1 MLAER
6 VAAALVVRAKELLDA
21 HVFLDAKQLAVEAL
35 VQSPR
40 GRSSEQA
47 RAIIHEVNQEL
58 GIPEDSPRS
67 EPARPTDDVDLSPI
81 QDPTAARAPVA
92 PLPDRP
98 DGRDVRDRG
107 PRRGRFAAR
116 VHGGLYAGLVGA
128 TVGSFLSDDAPAEG
142 AVPVGLAAGVA
153 GGLVMPRLVD
163 KLHWTEPQIRIV
175 GSATTWGGVV
185 GGLFGDIAKTE
196 GTTGR
201 EVLMAATAGSTL
213 VGLGGVALARISR
226 FTRGDVAMVD
236 TFAGIGA
243 ISGLTLGM
251 VMQPVET
258 EAYSLNAVLG
268 ITAGAALAMVAA
280 PQTSATP
287 RRMARVAGVSAIGA
301 AAPFL
306 LYGLMY
312 SPDSTADERIT
323 GVLSTAGLVVGA
335 YLGFRWTRGMDDGL
349 DTLGSETARNQPA
362 DDAPPALV
370 GRSSDGRWGLGGLGI
385 QPLSRSLAPQPG
397 MALQVVGATF

>member
-1 MLAER
+1 VLAER
-6 VAAALVVRAKELLDA
+6 VAAALVARAKELLDA

-47 RAIIHEVNQEL
+47 RAIIHEINQEL
-58 GIPEDSPRS
+58 GIPEDSPRT
-67 EPARPTDDVDLSPI
+67 EPARPTDDIDLSPI
-81 QDPTAARAPVA
+81 QDPTAAPAPVA
-92 PLPDRP
+92 PRP

-107 PRRGRFAAR
+107 TRRGRYAAS

-128 TVGSFLSDDAPAEG
+128 TVGVFISDDTPAMG
-142 AVPVGLAAGVA
+142 AVPLGLATGLA
-153 GGLVMPRLVD
+153 GGLVTPSLVD
-163 KLHWTEPQIRIV
+163 KLHWTEPQIRVV

-185 GGLFGDIAKTE
+185 GGLFGDIAKTDE
-196 GTTGR
+196 TTGR
-201 EVLMAATAGSTL
+201 EVLVAATAGATL
-213 VGLGGVALARISR
+213 VGLGGVALASNSR
-226 FTRGDVAMVD
+226 FTRGDVAMID

-243 ISGLTLGM
+243 VGGFTLGM

-258 EAYSLNAVLG
+258 EAYSLNSVLG
-268 ITAGAALAMVAA
+268 ITAGVAIGIAAA
-280 PQTSATP
+280 PRTNATP
-287 RRMARVAGVSAIGA
+287 RRMARVAGVSAVGA

-312 SPDSTADERIT
+312 SADSDVDERIT
-323 GVLSTAGLVVGA
+323 GVLSTAGLVAGA
-335 YLGFRWTRGMDDGL
+335 YLGFRWTRGMDEGL
-349 DTLGSETARNQPA
+349 DTLRGEAAAA
-362 DDAPPALV
+362 DDAPAALV

-385 QPLSRSLAPQPG
+385 QPLSRALAPQPG

>member
-1 MLAER
+1 VLAER
-6 VAAALVVRAKELLDA
+6 VAAALVARAQELLDG

-58 GIPEDSPRS
+58 GIQEDSPRPD
-67 EPARPTDDVDLSPI
+67 PAKPADDIDLSPI
-81 QDPTAARAPVA
+81 QDPTAASAAVVPA
-92 PLPDRP
+92 A
-98 DGRDVRDRG
+98 DGPEVRDRDA
-107 PRRGRFAAR
+107 RRGRVAAR

-128 TVGSFLSDDAPAEG
+128 TVGSFLSDDAPAAG
-142 AVPVGLAAGVA
+142 AVPLGVAAGLA
-153 GGLVMPRLVD
+153 GGLAVPRLVD
-163 KLHWTEPQIRIV
+163 KLHWTEPQVRIV

-185 GGLFGDIAKTE
+185 GGLFGDIAKTS

-201 EVLMAATAGSTL
+201 EVLVAATAGSTL
-213 VGLGGVALARISR
+213 VGLGGVALARNSH

-243 ISGLTLGM
+243 IGGLTLGM

-268 ITAGAALAMVAA
+268 ITAGVAVAIAAA
-280 PQTSATP
+280 PQIDATP
-287 RRMARVAGVSAIGA
+287 RRMARVAGVSAVGA

-306 LYGLMY
+306 FYSLIY
-312 SPDSTADERIT
+312 SPESSADERVT

-335 YLGFRWTRGMDDGL
+335 YLGFRWTRGMDAGH
-349 DTLGSETARNQPA
+349 DTLRGAAARDPAA
-362 DDAPPALV
+362 DDAPAALV
-370 GRSSDGRWGLGGLGI
+370 GRSSDGHWGLGGVGI
-385 QPLSRSLAPQPG
+385 QPLSRALAPQPG
-397 MALQVVGATF
+397 MALQVMGATF